1 MQLMRSKDLIGV
13 FNILVVIGVLGAIS
27 YAAMVLQPEEYDPQ
41 TLCVAGEHPP
51 HVIIMIDRTEVI
63 YTPAQAGQIRQTII
77 DARNSLEIG
86 ERLSVFELN
95 HRGEIRNTNRFSVC
109 NPGRGDQ
116 INPLYRNPQRV
127 QARYD
132 AQFERPLDRALEGL
146 FDLIDSPVTPL
157 IESLAELGT
166 RPDFDPATPRRRVVL
181 ISDMFQNTSLY
192 TVYGWTRQDLENRL
206 PPPAQA
212 AEAIR
217 DQYGDVLR
225 GVELEIHYVD
235 QPGWSAR
242 ERSVIASHWRE
253 IFREL
258 GVRDRWTTL

>member
-1 MQLMRSKDLIGV
+1 MRSKDLIGF

-27 YAAMVLQPEEYDPQ
+27 YAAVMLQPAEYDSE
-41 TLCVAGEHPP
+41 TLCLADEQPP
-51 HVIIMIDRTEVI
+51 HVVVMIDRTEVI

-77 DARNSLEIG
+77 DARNGLEVG

-132 AQFERPLDRALEGL
+132 ALFERPLDQALEGL
-146 FDLIDSPVTPL
+146 FDLIDSPITPL
-157 IESLAELGT
+157 LESLAELGT
-166 RPDFDPATPRRRVVL
+166 RPEFDRTTPRRRVVL
-181 ISDMFQNTSLY
+181 ISDMFQNTRLY

-206 PPPAQA
+206 PPPSDV

-217 DQYGDVLR
+217 EQYGDVLW
-225 GVELEIHYVD
+225 GVELDVYYVD
-235 QPGWSAR
+235 QPGWNAR
-242 ERSVIASHWRE
+242 ERAIIRAHWRE

-258 GVRDRWTTL
+258 GVRDRWTEF